1 MPEGLRVDAGA
12 HLAGDDLF
20 AVAGGGAR
28 AATSE
33 ASIDLRPGGEDGGAQ
48 VAALLPCDNT
58 VTRTSTT
65 TTPWRV

>member
-1 MPEGLRVDAGA
+1 MPEGLRVDVGA
-12 HLAGDDLF
+12 RLAGDDLF
-20 AVAGGGAR
+20 AVADGGAT
-28 AATSE
+28 TSE
-33 ASIDLRPGGEDGGAQ
+33 ASIDLRPDGEDGGAQ